1 MTIPLSLLLLAAS
14 LGAWLGVRAMQ
25 QGGVNG
31 GGVFG
36 RLLGPLH
43 GVLGAMGLTALVIAL
58 ARHPVPARMGLGGF
72 GAGAEILLGLALL
85 LGLFVVI
92 AAWRQR
98 RPAGLLL
105 GTHATLAIAG
115 ITLVLAIASLT

>member
-1 MTIPLSLLLLAAS
+1 M
-14 LGAWLGVRAMQ
+14 
-25 QGGVNG
+25 
-31 GGVFG
+31 G

-58 ARHPVPARMGLGGF
+58 ARHPVPAQVGLGGF

-85 LGLFVVI
+85 LGLFVVLS
-92 AAWRQR
+92 ALRRR

-105 GTHATLAIAG
+105 GAHATLAIAG

>member
-1 MTIPLSLLLLAAS
+1 
-14 LGAWLGVRAMQ
+14 
-25 QGGVNG
+25 
-31 GGVFG
+31 
-36 RLLGPLH
+36 
-43 GVLGAMGLTALVIAL
+43 
-58 ARHPVPARMGLGGF
+58 MGLGGF